1 MQIQTKH
8 VAFIELLTENI
19 PISISNRQHALG
31 TRTDGWKTNSEKS
44 ELISSN
50 ITLGF
55 PSLSILKLLKAEQ
68 LGEISEER
76 KHLFPI
82 KKAQTCYLFYL
93 WPQLFIET
101 ANICIFLFFFFFP
114 LKILEKRNGKSNYYL
129 S

>member
-68 LGEISEER
+68 LGKISEER
-76 KHLFPI
+76 KHLFPM
-82 KKAQTCYLFYL
+82 KKKKKMHKPAIC
-93 WPQLFIET
+93 FIYGLSSLLRQQ
-101 ANICIFLFFFFFP
+101 IFAFFFFFFFSI
-114 LKILEKRNGKSNYYL
+114 KDFGKM
-129 S
+129 